1 MMFLRGM
8 TTILL
13 MTTALVLPGKE
24 LKVLMIGNSFS
35 RSVYSYLPQLVNEE
49 KTHKLVL
56 TSAYIGDCALQQH
69 YENIV
74 KAEKDPDFK
83 PYKMSV
89 WKSQENPAG
98 TKKST
103 DFSGNVNELL
113 KSNQY
118 DIITIQQ
125 RSVASV
131 DHATYEPYTTEIIK
145 YIRKHQKNAE
155 IVIQQTWSYRS
166 DSPRFPSAV
175 ADQQVMYD
183 QLKSAYGKLAEK
195 YQLRI
200 IPTGDAVQ
208 IYRAESPVK
217 FKAVPLK
224 DFKKPDLPSDY
235 GDVVGKFAWRKNKK
249 TGEFYIGA
257 DSHHLN
263 DRGDYMQAALWYMF
277 LFGKK
282 ADDIKF
288 VPANIPA
295 AEADLLKKC
304 AAKALEK

>member
-1 MMFLRGM
+1 MLARFLTIAVLLLTFAFPMM
-8 TTILL
+8 
-13 MTTALVLPGKE
+13 AKE

-35 RSVYSYLPQLVNEE
+35 VCVGNYLPQIVA
-49 KTHKLVL
+49 KDPSSQLVL
-56 TSAYIGDCALQQH
+56 TSAYIGGCRLDRH
-69 YENIV
+69 YNNLVAADKNPKSAPYAIKV
-74 KAEKDPDFK
+74 WNSEK
-83 PYKMSV
+83 
-89 WKSQENPAG
+89 NPA
-98 TKKST
+98 KCAVRK
-103 DFSGNVNELL
+103 GNINELL
-113 KSNQY
+113 KNNQY

-125 RSVASV
+125 GSIKSF
-131 DHATYEPYTTEIIK
+131 DFSSYEPYAGEIIK
-145 YIRKHQKNAE
+145 YIRKYQKNAE

-166 DSPRFPSAV
+166 DSPRFPTAV

-224 DFKKPDLPSDY
+224 DFKKPALPSDY